1 LEQEETMSKQDGFT
15 LIEMIAVL
23 LIVAVVAT
31 VSGMAIVTGV
41 KGYLFATDNVAISQK
56 AQMALTRMNRELM
69 ELVDVTSAEQSRV
82 TYQKLDNTTT
92 TVYFN
97 DPDDTI
103 NIVSGE
109 NPSGGDMLVDRV
121 GLFQLTYYKGQDP
134 WVVGTDDIHDLS
146 TIGIELH
153 IDRFEGEL
161 SVTFTT
167 RISPRNNKE

>member
-1 LEQEETMSKQDGFT
+1 MAKKDGFT

-23 LIVAVVAT
+23 LIVGVIAT
-31 VSGMAIVTGV
+31 VSSMAIVTGI
-41 KGYLFATDNVAISQK
+41 KGYLFATDNVSICQK
-56 AQMALTRMNRELM
+56 AQMALTRINRELM
-69 ELVDVTSAEQSRV
+69 GLVDVTSAEQSRV
-82 TYQKLDNTTT
+82 TYRRLDDTTNTL
-92 TVYFN
+92 YFS

-134 WVVGTDDIHDLS
+134 WVAGTDDISDLS

-153 IDRFEGEL
+153 IARFEGEL
-161 SVTFTT
+161 SVPFRT
-167 RISPRNNKE
+167 RITPRNNKD

>member
-1 LEQEETMSKQDGFT
+1 MAKHAGFT

-23 LIVAVVAT
+23 LIVAVIVT
-31 VSGMAIVTGV
+31 VTGMAIVTGV
-41 KGYLFATDNVAISQK
+41 KGYLFATDNASISQK
-56 AQMALTRMNRELM
+56 AQLALTRINRELM

-82 TYQKLDNTTT
+82 TYRRLDDTTST
-92 TVYFN
+92 LYFS

-103 NIVSGE
+103 NMVSGE

-134 WVVGTDDIHDLS
+134 WVAGTDDIRDLS

-153 IDRFEGEL
+153 IKRFEGEL

-167 RISPRNNKE
+167 RITPRNNKD

>member
-1 LEQEETMSKQDGFT
+1 MAKHNGFT

-31 VSGMAIVTGV
+31 VSGMAIVTGI
-41 KGYLFATDNVAISQK
+41 KGYLFATDNASISQK
-56 AQMALTRMNRELM
+56 AQMALTRINRELM

-82 TYQKLDNTTT
+82 TYRRL
-92 TVYFN
+92 
-97 DPDDTI
+97 DDTRTTLYFSDTDDTV

-121 GLFQLTYYKGQDP
+121 GLFQLTYYKGQNP
-134 WVVGTDDIHDLS
+134 WVAGTDDVRDLS
-146 TIGIELH
+146 TIEIELH
-153 IDRFEGEL
+153 LERFEGNR

-167 RISPRNNKE
+167 RISPRNNKK